1 MTADQGAGI
10 LYLGL
15 LMVLVGSALVARRL
29 PLARSLR
36 LALAWVA
43 IFAVVILVFTWLGGS

>member
-1 MTADQGAGI
+1 MTADQGARI

-29 PLARSLR
+29 PLARSLK
-36 LALAWVA
+36 LALAWAA
-43 IFAVVILVFTWLGGS
+43 IFAVAILVFTWLGGS